1 MEKIIIAIDGYA
13 GCGKSSTAKK
23 VAERLGY
30 AYIDSGAMYRAVT
43 LYCLEN
49 NINIEDKNAVIEA
62 LSHIHLRFAYNELTG
77 RFEIMLN
84 GEFVEDKIR
93 TMTVNQFV
101 SIVSAIPEVR
111 HFLVKQQQAMGK
123 NKGIVMDGRDI
134 GTTVFPEAELKIF
147 MIADMEVRAKRRR
160 LEMLAKGEDA
170 PLENIIASLQQRDYL
185 DTTRTESP
193 LRKAED
199 AIVIDTSSITME
211 EQVDKI
217 VEMANEVVVKE

>member
-13 GCGKSSTAKK
+13 GCGKSSTAKR

-49 NINIEDKNAVIEA
+49 NINIDDKKAIVEA
-62 LSHIHLRFAYNELTG
+62 LPNIHLRFAYNELTG
-77 RFEIMLN
+77 KSEIMLN

-93 TMTVNQFV
+93 TMTVNQHV

-170 PLENIIASLQQRDYL
+170 PLETIIQSLKQRDYL
-185 DTTRTESP
+185 DTTRDESP
-193 LRKAED
+193 LRKAND

-217 VEMANEVVVKE
+217 VEMANEVVVKQ